1 MIKSIKILHNFFLF
15 MGGVFGDGVKREGG
29 TDDLEARSRAAG
41 ISVSCVRTV
50 HARLSVPD
58 VHCPFY
64 FLWNLMVLLVNVRPA
79 QTGVREQPDT
89 GYRKSRPPCSALPN
103 LAMTGELLLSNL
115 AVTGRGLAAF
125 KFGCGWEESATFQ
138 IWLRQGG
145 DCCVNWFVGSCG
157 SG

>member
-1 MIKSIKILHNFFLF
+1 
-15 MGGVFGDGVKREGG
+15 MGGVFGDGVKSEGG

-89 GYRKSRPPCSALPN
+89 GIPEKSAGLFCCW
-103 LAMTGELLLSNL
+103 LAVELVFGLLGKRNYCFSVWEWVGGLLLL
-115 AVTGRGLAAF
+115 VCFWAVLG
-125 KFGCGWEESATFQ
+125 
-138 IWLRQGG
+138 
-145 DCCVNWFVGSCG
+145 
-157 SG
+157 